1 MTVFQTVFYIMYHE
15 NHIPIENFL
24 NSYMAREPKPS
35 GISPVYHH
43 PRCCR
48 CVGKTPDAFFV
59 CEVEDRKPSKINQED
74 CNPLGTE
81 LKWSPTDKIWITY
94 VCKRSLTITEIVGTS
109 VKLKRTSRFVP
120 DHFRRSEMS
129 ATLCL
134 HSSQQNLG
142 RQGKSENQ
150 IELVKIVEKIGLG
163 HPTRGIG
170 RGHVWPVKEW
180 AEGTGFEFV
189 PCRKMLSERLVWGT
203 YDRDKAH

>member
-1 MTVFQTVFYIMYHE
+1 MVFYIMYHE
-15 NHIPIENFL
+15 NHIRIENFL

-150 IELVKIVEKIGLG
+150 IELVKIVEKLVSDILREVLG
-163 HPTRGIG
+163 EVMYGRLRSGRRVQGSSLFLAEKCLVRG
-170 RGHVWPVKEW
+170 
-180 AEGTGFEFV
+180 
-189 PCRKMLSERLVWGT
+189 
-203 YDRDKAH
+203 

>member
-1 MTVFQTVFYIMYHE
+1 MTVLQTVFYFMEHE
-15 NHIPIENFL
+15 NHILVENFL

-43 PRCCR
+43 LRCCR
-48 CVGKTPDAFFV
+48 CVGKIPDAVFV
-59 CEVEDRKPSKINQED
+59 CEVGDRKPSKINQED

-81 LKWSPTDKIWITY
+81 LKLSPTDKIWITY
-94 VCKRSLTITEIVGTS
+94 VGQWSLTITKIFDTS

-134 HSSQQNLG
+134 HSSQHILG

-150 IELVKIVEKIGLG
+150 IRWKIPSRKSYESY
-163 HPTRGIG
+163 
-170 RGHVWPVKEW
+170 W
-180 AEGTGFEFV
+180 ARSCMAG
-189 PCRKMLSERLVWGT
+189 
-203 YDRDKAH
+203 

>member
-1 MTVFQTVFYIMYHE
+1 
-15 NHIPIENFL
+15 
-24 NSYMAREPKPS
+24 MAREPKPCE
-35 GISPVYHH
+35 ISPVYHH

-59 CEVEDRKPSKINQED
+59 CEGGDRKPSKINQED

-81 LKWSPTDKIWITY
+81 VKLSPTDKIWITY
-94 VCKRSLTITEIVGTS
+94 VGQRSLTITEIFNTS

-134 HSSQQNLG
+134 QLSPQNLG

-150 IELVKIVEKIGLG
+150 IEFVKIAGKIRLG

-170 RGHVWPVKEW
+170 RGHVWPVKGW
-180 AEGTGFEFV
+180 TEGIGFEFV
-189 PCRKMLSERLVWGT
+189 PCREMFSERLVWGT
-203 YDRDKAH
+203 YDRDKAN